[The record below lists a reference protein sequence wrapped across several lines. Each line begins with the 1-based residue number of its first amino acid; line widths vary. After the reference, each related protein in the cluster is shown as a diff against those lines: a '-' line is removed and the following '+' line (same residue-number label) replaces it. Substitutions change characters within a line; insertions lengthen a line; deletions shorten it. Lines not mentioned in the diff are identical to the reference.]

1 MVTLSLI
8 TQKTAAFVTNMA
20 WQALISPITNLV
32 GGYLNNK
39 HEQAQA
45 KHQAKLQVI
54 QNDADWE
61 SKMADASKD
70 SWKDEFWT
78 IVLAIPVFMVGYAIA
93 ANDVTVIARVAT
105 GFEALEKLPE
115 WYQYLLFIAIS
126 SSFGIRGA
134 SKLMELRK

>member
-1 MVTLSLI
+1 MSILTTLI
-8 TQKTAAFVTNMA
+8 G
-20 WQALISPITNLV
+20 PIAGLAKN
-32 GGYLNNK
+32 YLSNK
-39 HEQAQA
+39 AEEKQA
-45 KHQAKLQVI
+45 KHQAKMSVI

-93 ANDVTVIARVAT
+93 ANDVSVIARVAT

-126 SSFGIRGA
+126 SSFGIRGVD
-134 SKLMELRK
+134 KIMKMRK

>member
-1 MVTLSLI
+1 MSILT
-8 TQKTAAFVTNMA
+8 T
-20 WQALISPITNLV
+20 LV
-32 GGYLNNK
+32 GPIANLAKGYLSNK
-39 HEQAQA
+39 AEEKQA
-45 KHQAKLQVI
+45 KHQAKMSVI

-134 SKLMELRK
+134 SKIMDMRK